1 MPKSWLVPARDEVGF
16 QSSCGLDSWHHMNAR
31 RVGEKTV
38 FNPFAEDLV
47 YSRDRAF
54 EERLI
59 GAVFDR
65 AAGSSVHRAVATFL
79 IDLYASFPNDPVRLR
94 RHQLLSRMVSAS
106 PALQSRERLLLSRY
120 AGALQEVI
128 AAEQGAA
135 ADDLRPRLAAE
146 TLMAA
151 HGAVISAFSRR
162 A

>member
-1 MPKSWLVPARDEVGF
+1 
-16 QSSCGLDSWHHMNAR
+16 MNAR